1 MAKSFSQRVLS
12 WFDDYGRKNLPW
24 QLNASPYSVW
34 VSEIMLQQTQ
44 VATVIPYYDRF
55 IQHYPSIQDL
65 AQAELDDVLALWTGL
80 GYYARAR
87 NLHKAAKLVSEVYG
101 GVFPQTI
108 AELEAL
114 PGIGRSTAGAI
125 LSLSMN
131 KKATILD
138 GNVKRVIA
146 RHAGV
151 KQWPGIKEIHDDL
164 WRIAEQHTPDERC
177 QAYNQ
182 AMMDL
187 GALICT
193 RTKPQCLLCP
203 ISSDC
208 YARMSGQPEQFP
220 GKKPKINKPVKS
232 CAFAIK
238 RNHQNE
244 VFLVRRPNSGI
255 WGGLWCFEQ
264 FDTQNELEARLAGC
278 GTVDSVLA
286 SFRHTFSHYHLDI
299 TPVLIT
305 LKHSN
310 GVADSQGE
318 WFSLADAKTKGL
330 AAPVLKLLNL
340 LETENE
346 NL

>member
-1 MAKSFSQRVLS
+1 MAKSFSQRVLN

-24 QLNASPYSVW
+24 QINASPYSVW

-44 VATVIPYYDRF
+44 VATVSPYYERF
-55 IQHYPSIQDL
+55 IQSYPSVQDL
-65 AQAELDDVLALWTGL
+65 AQAELDEVLALWTGL

-87 NLHKAAKLVSEVYG
+87 NLHKTAKLVSENYSG
-101 GVFPQTI
+101 EFPQTI
-108 AELEAL
+108 AELVAL

-151 KQWPGIKEIHDDL
+151 KQWPGIKKVHDDL
-164 WRIAEQHTPDERC
+164 WQVAEQHTPDKYC

-187 GALICT
+187 GALLCT
-193 RTKPQCLLCP
+193 RTKPQCLICP
-203 ISSDC
+203 IASDC
-208 YARMSGQPEQFP
+208 QARITGAPEEFP
-220 GKKPKINKPVKS
+220 GKKPKTNKPVKS
-232 CAFAIK
+232 CVFAIK

-264 FDTQNELEARLAGC
+264 FETQNELATDIAGL
-278 GTVDSVLA
+278 GDIESVRA
-286 SFRHTFSHYHLDI
+286 PFRHTFSHYHLDI

-305 LKHSN
+305 LKHSDS
-310 GVADSQGE
+310 VADSQGE
-318 WFSLADAKTKGL
+318 WLSLADAKTKGL

-340 LETENE
+340 LESENE
-346 NL
+346 SL

>member
-1 MAKSFSQRVLS
+1 MTKSFSQRILN

-24 QLNASPYSVW
+24 QLNATPYSVW

-44 VATVIPYYDRF
+44 VATVIPYFERF
-55 IQHYPSIQDL
+55 MERYPSVEKL

-87 NLHKAAKLVSEVYG
+87 NLHKTAKLVSAHFG
-101 GVFPQTI
+101 GEFPKTVT
-108 AELEAL
+108 ELEAL

-125 LSLSMN
+125 LSLSMDR
-131 KKATILD
+131 KATILD

-151 KQWPGIKEIHDDL
+151 NQWPGIKKVHDDL
-164 WRIAEQHTPDERC
+164 WHIAERHTPDERC

-187 GALICT
+187 GALLCT
-193 RTKPQCLLCP
+193 RTKPQCLICP
-203 ISSDC
+203 IASDC
-208 YARMSGQPEQFP
+208 HARLSGRPEQFP
-220 GKKPKINKPVKS
+220 GKKPKTNKPVKS

-244 VFLVRRPNSGI
+244 VFLVRRPDSGI

-264 FDTQNELEARLAGC
+264 FGSKNELESHLAGL
-278 GTVDSVLA
+278 GDIDA
-286 SFRHTFSHYHLDI
+286 IWPSFRHTFSHYHLDI
-299 TPVLIT
+299 TPVLFT
-305 LKHSN
+305 LKHSDC
-310 GVADSQGE
+310 VADTQGE
-318 WFSLADAKTKGL
+318 WLSLAEAKTRGL

-340 LETENE
+340 LEAETES
-346 NL
+346 L